1 MNGNLTRNPV
11 VIALSALAVIVLLSM
26 SVSIVR
32 ETQQA
37 IISSYGKP
45 LRVVNKYHPNQA
57 FGRTRAGLTFRIP
70 FLEQIQIIDKRA
82 LGVEMERQE
91 VLSTDQQRLQVDA
104 FARFRVS
111 DPVRMYR
118 TIRTEEALRGQL
130 RNLLGSSLRDQL
142 GKQTFATLLS
152 PERSTV
158 MNNIQA
164 SLERQAKKYGAEIID
179 VQIKRAD
186 LPEGS
191 PLESAYNRM
200 KSARNQEA
208 IAIDAEGRKE
218 QRIIIAE
225 ANAQAAK
232 IYADSFGKDP
242 QFYDFYRALQS
253 YQVTFEQG
261 KGDTNLILSDDN
273 AYLEKFKNG
282 R

>member
-1 MNGNLTRNPV
+1 MSGNWSRNPV
-11 VIALSALAVIVLLSM
+11 ILGLIAIAFVVMLSM
-26 SVSIVR
+26 SVSVVR

-45 LRVVNKYHPNQA
+45 LRVVNRYHPDQS
-57 FGRTRAGLTFRIP
+57 FGRTNAGLTFRIP
-70 FLEQIQIIDKRA
+70 FFEQIQIIDKRA

-104 FARFRVS
+104 FARFRVI

-191 PLESAYNRM
+191 PLDSAYARM

-208 IAIDAEGRKE
+208 TAIEAEGQKE
-218 QRIIIAE
+218 ARIIVAE
-225 ANAQAAK
+225 AEAQAAK

-253 YQVTFEQG
+253 YRQTFEYG
-261 KGDTNLILSDDN
+261 TGETNVILSDDN
-273 AYLEKFKNG
+273 AYLDKFKNG

>member
-1 MNGNLTRNPV
+1 MNGSWTRNPITLAISG
-11 VIALSALAVIVLLSM
+11 IALIVLLSM
-26 SVSIVR
+26 SVSMVR

-45 LRVVNKYHPNQA
+45 LRVVNRYHPNQA
-57 FGRTRAGLTFRIP
+57 FGRTNAGLTFRIP
-70 FLEQIQIIDKRA
+70 FFEQIQIIDKRA

-104 FARFRVS
+104 FARFRVT

-118 TIRTEEALRGQL
+118 TIRTEDALRGQL

-152 PERSTV
+152 PERGTV

-164 SLERQAKKYGAEIID
+164 SLERQAKQYGAEIID

-186 LPEGS
+186 LPDGS
-191 PLESAYNRM
+191 PLESAYARM

-218 QRIIIAE
+218 ARVIVAE
-225 ANAQAAK
+225 ADAQAAK

-253 YQVTFEQG
+253 YRQTFENGTGQ
-261 KGDTNLILSDDN
+261 TNLILSDDN
-273 AYLEKFKNG
+273 AYLDKFKNG